1 MPKSQKRSLKSG
13 TKTRTKRS
21 SESTALVKYNHKKT
35 KKNDSDKKPPCKT
48 QDNSFEEEYEKSAI
62 FKNKSLIGINEELN
76 EIFKK
81 HRTPKDINP
90 QNDYFTYINY
100 LWIKQQHEKLD
111 KNVEKKYYVQ
121 IDDFRMT
128 QEKVF
133 YQIIDI
139 ADNSTNKDLKNM
151 QKSILSLDQK
161 SIEQNIRETVET
173 INTYISSDK
182 LMEFLAYINSNEIV
196 SWGCPIYWK
205 MMADEKNPKQFISHI
220 TSPVMGMYE
229 YELLA
234 QVDDPTP
241 EIKKYL
247 EFYKSKRLENIQI
260 LFDYCLGKDH
270 GLKPQDVWDAEY
282 DIFSKMGCDEIKFD
296 SDEFYNVLTP
306 KSSLDYGFD
315 WSEFSK
321 ALGYKSPPNKFICA
335 SLNYLKCTMEML
347 KTGWK
352 TDKWRTYWYYIFL
365 RPMSRFGHK
374 FEEILYGFAGKFVQ
388 GQDVIFPRKLSPI
401 FALSM
406 AFNGYLTTEYEKLYR
421 KEEYINYVKHL
432 SNDLKIV
439 FKRILKRNT
448 WLSPKT
454 KKYAL
459 LKLDHL
465 NMIIG
470 KPELTYE
477 DPVIHYSDKDAWGN
491 MVKIMNWRKD
501 KFVSLEGE
509 GIIDIPYVD
518 WREMPF
524 KLIGKQCY
532 IVNAYYTP
540 IENSIYIPLAY
551 IQPPFIDLA
560 ERGIEYNLAHIGYT
574 IGHELSHSLDNIGS
588 RYDYN
593 GKLFNWWTPKDKEIY
608 EYKLLDIIKQYE
620 VFTGYDG
627 IHFDV
632 HMSLSED
639 LADISGLAICEEY
652 LRDFQD
658 KNDDVAYI
666 RRLSFA
672 AFFCYYA
679 IQGRQAIAK
688 KAISAQLKN
697 NPHPLDKYRVNC
709 TLARLELFKSIYE
722 VKKTDK
728 MYWKNRDTFWGH
740 D

>member
-1 MPKSQKRSLKSG
+1 MAKTKSHIKKPKSNAKTVSKKTKS
-13 TKTRTKRS
+13 
-21 SESTALVKYNHKKT
+21 AANKT
-35 KKNDSDKKPPCKT
+35 KKNVAPCKK
-48 QDNSFEEEYEKSAI
+48 QENSFEKEYEKSVI
-62 FKNKSLIGINEELN
+62 FKSKKSAMGINKELN

-81 HRTPKDINP
+81 HQTPRGIDP

-100 LWIKQQHEKLD
+100 LWIKQQNQKLAEKKD
-111 KNVEKKYYVQ
+111 KKYYVQ
-121 IDDFRMT
+121 IDNFRMT

-133 YQIIDI
+133 YEIIDI
-139 ADNSTNKDLKNM
+139 ANNSTNKYMKNM
-151 QKSILSLDQK
+151 QKSILSLNQA
-161 SIEQNIRETVET
+161 SIEENIKITT
-173 INTYISSDK
+173 DKINDFIQKDD
-182 LMEFLAYINSNEIV
+182 LIGFLAFINSNEIV

-205 MMADEKNPKQFISHI
+205 MMADEKNPSVFISHV

-247 EFYKSKRLENIQI
+247 IFYKTKRLENIMI
-260 LFDYCLGKDH
+260 LFDYCLGKNH
-270 GLKPQDVWDAEY
+270 GLNPQHVWDAEY

-296 SDEFYNVLTP
+296 SQEFYNVLTP
-306 KSSLDYGFD
+306 DSALEYGFD
-315 WSEFSK
+315 WTAFSK
-321 ALGYKSPPNKFICA
+321 ALGYNKPPSKFISS
-335 SLNYLKCTMEML
+335 SLNYLKCTMTML
-347 KTGWK
+347 KEGWK
-352 TDKWRTYWYYIFL
+352 SEKWKAYWYYIFL

-388 GQDVIFPRKLSPI
+388 GQDVMFPRELSPI

-406 AFNGYLTTEYEKLYR
+406 GFNGYLTKEYSRLHQKD
-421 KEEYINYVKHL
+421 EYLEYVKNL
-432 SNDLKIV
+432 ADDLKIV
-439 FKRILKRNT
+439 FSRILKRNT
-448 WLSPKT
+448 WLSPNT

-459 LKLDHL
+459 QKLEHL
-465 NMIIG
+465 NLIIG
-470 KPELTYE
+470 HPEITYE
-477 DPVIHYSDKDAWGN
+477 DPIIAYSSTDAWGN
-491 MVKIMNWRKD
+491 MVKIMNWRRD
-501 KFVSLEGE
+501 KFVSLDGE
-509 GIIDIPYVD
+509 KIVDIPYVD

-551 IQPPFIDLA
+551 LQPPFIDLA
-560 ERGIEYNLAHIGYT
+560 ERGIEYNLAHVGYT
-574 IGHELSHSLDNIGS
+574 IGHELSHSLDNVGS
-588 RYDYN
+588 KYDYN
-593 GKLFNWWTPKDKEIY
+593 GKLFDWWTPKDKKVY
-608 EYKLLDIIKQYE
+608 EFKLQDIVKQYDT
-620 VFTGYDG
+620 FTSYDN

-666 RRLSFA
+666 RKLSFE

-709 TLARLELFKSIYE
+709 TLARLELFKNIYE
-722 VKKTDK
+722 VKPGDK
-728 MYWKNRDTFWGH
+728 MYWNTRDTFWGH

>member
-1 MPKSQKRSLKSG
+1 M
-13 TKTRTKRS
+13 
-21 SESTALVKYNHKKT
+21 
-35 KKNDSDKKPPCKT
+35 
-48 QDNSFEEEYEKSAI
+48 
-62 FKNKSLIGINEELN
+62 
-76 EIFKK
+76 
-81 HRTPKDINP
+81 
-90 QNDYFTYINY
+90 
-100 LWIKQQHEKLD
+100 
-111 KNVEKKYYVQ
+111 
-121 IDDFRMT
+121 
-128 QEKVF
+128 
-133 YQIIDI
+133 
-139 ADNSTNKDLKNM
+139 
-151 QKSILSLDQK
+151 
-161 SIEQNIRETVET
+161 
-173 INTYISSDK
+173 
-182 LMEFLAYINSNEIV
+182 
-196 SWGCPIYWK
+196 
-205 MMADEKNPKQFISHI
+205 
-220 TSPVMGMYE
+220 
-229 YELLA
+229 
-234 QVDDPTP
+234 
-241 EIKKYL
+241 
-247 EFYKSKRLENIQI
+247 
-260 LFDYCLGKDH
+260 
-270 GLKPQDVWDAEY
+270 
-282 DIFSKMGCDEIKFD
+282 
-296 SDEFYNVLTP
+296 
-306 KSSLDYGFD
+306 
-315 WSEFSK
+315 
-321 ALGYKSPPNKFICA
+321 
-335 SLNYLKCTMEML
+335 
-347 KTGWK
+347 
-352 TDKWRTYWYYIFL
+352 
-365 RPMSRFGHK
+365 
-374 FEEILYGFAGKFVQ
+374 
-388 GQDVIFPRKLSPI
+388 
-401 FALSM
+401 
-406 AFNGYLTTEYEKLYR
+406 
-421 KEEYINYVKHL
+421 
-432 SNDLKIV
+432 KIV